1 MPDDG
6 APRIR
11 AATEAAA
18 PSRAGVGQ
26 IRILAFVADAD
37 SETVLR
43 EALAESVPE
52 GMEVRRGNVRTA
64 ITVLARTP
72 TPRTLIV
79 DVSGEEQPLTALGD
93 LSEVVEPDA
102 QVLVIGDLE
111 DVNFYRHITRGLGAL
126 EYLYKPLSRDMV
138 ARHFRPFVADETHHA
153 EGMLGGRV
161 VTVTGARGG
170 VGATTIAANLAWHF
184 GVAARRHTVLLDPDL
199 YRGSAA
205 LLLNAKTGS
214 GLRTALEQPQRI
226 DALFVERAAQPVA
239 ERLHVLAG
247 EERLAEPPCHAPD
260 AAERLLEALRRR
272 YNFVVADVPFAPLAL
287 NRDLLERAHQ
297 RVIVLDPSLAAVRDT
312 LRLLALPPGKS
323 QPRRAVVVLNRLG
336 RPGGLARR
344 EIEDALKIKPDVAI
358 PDLPRQAGQAA
369 SMGQPLVAA
378 KGGFRAGIIAL
389 AREVAFVRL
398 LDSSIGAR
406 SSELIEPG
414 RKRRFF
420 GLLR

>member
-6 APRIR
+6 APRAR
-11 AATEAAA
+11 AAGEAATA
-18 PSRAGVGQ
+18 NDRAA
-26 IRILAFVADAD
+26 ILAFVADAG
-37 SETVLR
+37 SEAVLR
-43 EALAESVPE
+43 EALAEALPQ

-64 ITVLARTP
+64 IGVLARTP

-79 DVSGEEQPLTALGD
+79 DVSGEEQPLTSLGD

-111 DVNFYRHITRGLGAL
+111 DVNFYRHVTRGLGAL

-138 ARHFRPFVADETHHA
+138 ARHFYPFIVAETHQA
-153 EGMLGGRV
+153 EGVLGGRV
-161 VTVTGARGG
+161 VTVTGVRGG

-214 GLRTALEQPQRI
+214 GLRVALESPQRI
-226 DALFVERAAQPVA
+226 DELFVERAAQPVA
-239 ERLHVLAG
+239 DRLHVLSG
-247 EERLAEPPCHAPD
+247 EERLTEAPSYAPD
-260 AAERLLEALRRR
+260 AAGRLLEALRRR

-287 NRDLLERAHQ
+287 NRDLLELAHQ
-297 RVIVLDPSLAAVRDT
+297 RVLVLDPSLAAVRDT

-323 QPRRAVVVLNRLG
+323 QPRRAVVVLNRAG

-344 EIEDALKIKPDVAI
+344 EIEEALKIKPDVVI
-358 PDLPRQAGQAA
+358 PDLPRQAGHSA
-369 SMGQPLVAA
+369 SMGEPLVGAR
-378 KGGFRAGIIAL
+378 GGFRAGIIAL

-398 LDSSIGAR
+398 LDSSAGAK
-406 SSELIEPG
+406 SNDLLGPG

-420 GLLR
+420 GLLA

>member
-1 MPDDG
+1 MPDDAALRTR
-6 APRIR
+6 AP
-11 AATEAAA
+11 AEAAS
-18 PSRAGVGQ
+18 PSEQAS
-26 IRILAFVADAD
+26 ILAFVADAL

-43 EALAESVPE
+43 EALAEAVPQ

-64 ITVLARTP
+64 IGVLSRTP

-111 DVNFYRHITRGLGAL
+111 DVNFYRHVTRGLGAL

-138 ARHFRPFVADETHHA
+138 ARHFHPFIATGKHQA
-153 EGMLGGRV
+153 EGVLGGRV
-161 VTVTGARGG
+161 VTVTGVRGG

-205 LLLNAKTGS
+205 LLLNAKTGN
-214 GLRTALEQPQRI
+214 GLRTALEQPERI
-226 DALFVERAAQPVA
+226 DELFVERAAQPVA
-239 ERLHVLAG
+239 ERLNVLAG
-247 EERLAEPPCHAPD
+247 EERLAEAPAYAPD
-260 AAERLLEALRRR
+260 AAARLLEALRRR
-272 YNFVVADVPFAPLAL
+272 YNFVVADVPFAPLPL
-287 NRDLLERAHQ
+287 FRDLLDLAHQ
-297 RVIVLDPSLAAVRDT
+297 RVLVLDPSLAAVRDT

-323 QPRRAVVVLNRLG
+323 QPRRAVVVLNRVG

-344 EIEDALKIKPDVAI
+344 EIEDALKMKPDVVI
-358 PDLPRQAGQAA
+358 PDLPRLAGHAA
-369 SMGQPLVAA
+369 SMGEPVVNARS
-378 KGGFRAGIIAL
+378 GFRAGVIAL

-398 LDSSIGAR
+398 LDSSAGAKSTDLLGPR
-406 SSELIEPG
+406 

-420 GLLR
+420 GLLA

>member
-1 MPDDG
+1 MPDDAALRTR
-6 APRIR
+6 AP
-11 AATEAAA
+11 AEAAS
-18 PSRAGVGQ
+18 PSEQAS
-26 IRILAFVADAD
+26 ILAFVADAL

-43 EALAESVPE
+43 EALAEAVPQ

-64 ITVLARTP
+64 IGVLSRTP

-111 DVNFYRHITRGLGAL
+111 DVNFYRHVTRGLGAL

-138 ARHFRPFVADETHHA
+138 ARHFHPFIATGKHQA
-153 EGMLGGRV
+153 EGVLGGRV
-161 VTVTGARGG
+161 VTVTGVRGG

-205 LLLNAKTGS
+205 LLLNAKTGN
-214 GLRTALEQPQRI
+214 GLRTALEQPERI
-226 DALFVERAAQPVA
+226 DELFVERAAQPVA
-239 ERLHVLAG
+239 ERLNVLAG
-247 EERLAEPPCHAPD
+247 EERLAEAPAYAPD
-260 AAERLLEALRRR
+260 AAARLLEALRRR
-272 YNFVVADVPFAPLAL
+272 YNFVVADVPFAPLPL
-287 NRDLLERAHQ
+287 FRDLLDLAHQ
-297 RVIVLDPSLAAVRDT
+297 RVLVLDPSLAAVRDT

-323 QPRRAVVVLNRLG
+323 QPRRAVVVLNRVG

-344 EIEDALKIKPDVAI
+344 EIEDALKMKPDVVI
-358 PDLPRQAGQAA
+358 PDLPRLAGHAA
-369 SMGQPLVAA
+369 SMGEPVVNARS
-378 KGGFRAGIIAL
+378 GFRAGVIAL

-398 LDSSIGAR
+398 LNSSAGAKSTDLLGPR
-406 SSELIEPG
+406 

-420 GLLR
+420 GLLA

>member
-6 APRIR
+6 ALRSR
-11 AATEAAA
+11 APAEAAS
-18 PSRAGVGQ
+18 PSERAS
-26 IRILAFVADAD
+26 ILAFVADAL

-43 EALAESVPE
+43 EALAEAVPQ

-64 ITVLARTP
+64 IGVLSRMP

-111 DVNFYRHITRGLGAL
+111 DVNFYRHVTRGLGAL

-138 ARHFRPFVADETHHA
+138 ARHFHPFIAAGKHQA

-161 VTVTGARGG
+161 VTVTGVRGG

-205 LLLNAKTGS
+205 LLLNAKTGN
-214 GLRTALEQPQRI
+214 GLRTALEQPERI
-226 DALFVERAAQPVA
+226 DELFVERAAQPVA

-247 EERLAEPPCHAPD
+247 EERLAEAPAYAPD
-260 AAERLLEALRRR
+260 AAPRLLEALRRR
-272 YNFVVADVPFAPLAL
+272 YNFVVADVPFAPLPL
-287 NRDLLERAHQ
+287 LRDLLDLAHQ
-297 RVIVLDPSLAAVRDT
+297 RVLVLDPSLAAVRDT

-323 QPRRAVVVLNRLG
+323 QPRRAVVVLNRVG

-344 EIEDALKIKPDVAI
+344 EIEDALKMKPDVVI
-358 PDLPRQAGQAA
+358 PDLPRLAGHAA
-369 SMGQPLVAA
+369 SMGEPVVNARS
-378 KGGFRAGIIAL
+378 GFRAGVIAL

-398 LDSSIGAR
+398 LDSSAGAKSTDLLGPR
-406 SSELIEPG
+406 

-420 GLLR
+420 GLLA